1 VSSLAPHNA
10 PSAGSAG
17 PAATGQ
23 GTAGHGLAGHGAAG
37 QGAAAHGDSL
47 DSGLSD
53 DARLIAALVERA
65 RAAQAIAATWDQA
78 RIDEVCMAVGWAVY
92 NDENIKILA
101 RAAVDETGMGVYEDK
116 LTKHKNK
123 VLGVLR
129 DIKTAKS
136 VGLIDYDEAKGI
148 MKFAKPVGVVGA
160 LAPVTNPTATPSSNG
175 LSILKGRNAV
185 IFAPHP
191 KAKGASKLACD
202 FMRAALKKVGAPE
215 DLIQCVE
222 EPSIERTGELMRQ
235 VDLVVA
241 TGGGPMVK
249 AAYSSG
255 TPAYGVGPGNAVQL
269 LAEDADP
276 VDAAAKISVSKA
288 FDNATSCSSENSV
301 VAHEK
306 VRAAFVAA
314 MREKG
319 AYLCTAEEKAKLRNW
334 IWPVGKDGKEA
345 LNPKV
350 IARSAVVIAEGAG
363 IAVPAGTKIL
373 MVEAELPR
381 KGGPAPE
388 KWAQEK
394 ISPVLTL
401 WECPSFEA
409 GLEALVLITDACGT
423 GHSSGV
429 FTSKEEHIR
438 AMGETMRSSRIMVR
452 QGMASGNGGT
462 FANGMP
468 STVTLG
474 CGTWGG
480 NITSENIHWKHF
492 INVTWLSLPLPPN
505 RPSDEE
511 IFGALWAKYGK

>member
-1 VSSLAPHNA
+1 M
-10 PSAGSAG
+10 SAGKTVEARDTEDYRVV
-17 PAATGQ
+17 AAM
-23 GTAGHGLAGHGAAG
+23 
-37 QGAAAHGDSL
+37 
-47 DSGLSD
+47 
-53 DARLIAALVERA
+53 IEKA
-65 RAAQAIAATWDQA
+65 RAAQAVAATWDQA
-78 RIDEVCMAVGWAVY
+78 RIDEVCLAVGWAVY
-92 NDENIKILA
+92 NDENIRVMA

-129 DIKTAKS
+129 DIRTARS
-136 VGLIDYDEAKGI
+136 VGLIERDEARGI
-148 MKFAKPVGVVGA
+148 MKFAKPVGVIGA

-202 FMRAALKKVGAPE
+202 FMRAALKRVGAPE
-215 DLIQCVE
+215 DLVQCIE
-222 EPSIERTGELMRQ
+222 EPSIDRTGELMRQ

-276 VDAAAKISVSKA
+276 ADAAAKIAVSKA

-301 VAHEK
+301 VAHEA
-306 VRAAFVAA
+306 VYGAFVAA
-314 MREKG
+314 MKEKG
-319 AYLCTAEEKAKLRNW
+319 AYLCTAEEKARLRSW
-334 IWPVGKDGKEA
+334 IWPVGKDGQEA

-350 IARSAVVIAEGAG
+350 IARTALVIAEGAG

-381 KGGPAPE
+381 KGGAAPE

-394 ISPVLTL
+394 ISPVLAL
-401 WECPSFEA
+401 WKCPSFEL
-409 GLEALVLITDACGT
+409 GLEAVVLITDACGT
-423 GHSSGV
+423 GHSSGL
-429 FTSKEEHIR
+429 FSWNDAYIR
-438 AMGETMRSSRIMVR
+438 RMGETMRSSRIMVR

-492 INVTWLSLPLPPN
+492 INVTWLSLPLPMS

-511 IFGALWAKYGK
+511 TFGALWAKYGK

>member
-1 VSSLAPHNA
+1 MS
-10 PSAGSAG
+10 
-17 PAATGQ
+17 
-23 GTAGHGLAGHGAAG
+23 GASYRVPDTEDGRAV
-37 QGAAAHGDSL
+37 
-47 DSGLSD
+47 
-53 DARLIAALVERA
+53 AALVGKA
-65 RAAQAIAATWDQA
+65 RAAQAVAASWDQD
-78 RIDEVCMAVGWAVY
+78 RIDEVCLAVGWAVY
-92 NDENIKILA
+92 NDDNIRILA
-101 RAAVDETGMGVYEDK
+101 RAAVEETGMGNFDDK
-116 LTKHKNK
+116 VTKHRNK

-129 DIKTAKS
+129 DIRAART
-136 VGLIDYDEAKGI
+136 VGLIEHDASRGL

-191 KAKGASKLACD
+191 KAKGATGLACRL
-202 FMRAALKKVGAPE
+202 MRAALARVGAPE

-235 VDLVVA
+235 VDLVGA
-241 TGGGPMVK
+241 TGGGPMVR

-276 VDAAAKISVSKA
+276 ADAAAKISASKA

-301 VAHEK
+301 VVHEA
-306 VRAAFVAA
+306 VYGAFIAA
-314 MREKG
+314 MRERG
-319 AYLCTAEEKAKLRNW
+319 GYLCTADERARLRSW
-334 IWPVGKDGKEA
+334 IWLPGKDGREV
-345 LNPKV
+345 LNPRV
-350 IARSAVVIAEGAG
+350 IAKSAAFIAEGAG
-363 IAVPAGTKIL
+363 IAVPEGTRIL

-381 KGGPAPE
+381 RGGPAPGQ
-388 KWAQEK
+388 WAQEK
-394 ISPVLTL
+394 ISPALAL
-401 WECPSFEA
+401 WKCPSFEA

-423 GHSSGV
+423 GHSSGI
-429 FTSKEEHIR
+429 FTSKDDYIR
-438 AMGETMRSSRIMVR
+438 RMGETMKSSRIMVR

-480 NITSENIHWKHF
+480 NITTENIHWKHF
-492 INVTWLSLPLPPN
+492 INVTWLALPLPMA
-505 RPSDEE
+505 RPKDEE

>member
-1 VSSLAPHNA
+1 VS
-10 PSAGSAG
+10 
-17 PAATGQ
+17 
-23 GTAGHGLAGHGAAG
+23 
-37 QGAAAHGDSL
+37 
-47 DSGLSD
+47 
-53 DARLIAALVERA
+53 ARYEVPDTEDGRAIAELVARA
-65 RAAQAIAATWDQA
+65 RAAQAVAATWDQA
-78 RIDEVCMAVGWAVY
+78 RVDEACLAVGWAVY
-92 NDENIKILA
+92 KDENIRALA

-116 LTKHKNK
+116 LAKHKNK

-129 DIKTAKS
+129 DIRGAKS
-136 VGLIDYDEAKGI
+136 VGLVDFDEARGV

-191 KAKGASKLACD
+191 KAKGASMLACD
-202 FMRAALKKVGAPE
+202 FMRAALKRIGAPE
-215 DLIQCVE
+215 DLVLCVE

-235 VDLVVA
+235 VDLIVA

-255 TPAYGVGPGNAVQL
+255 TPAFGVGPGNAVQL

-276 VDAAAKISVSKA
+276 VDAAAKISASKA

-301 VAHEK
+301 VAHEA
-306 VRAAFVAA
+306 VYGLFVDA

-319 AYLCTAEEKAKLRNW
+319 GYLCGPEEKARLRSW
-334 IWPVGKDGKEA
+334 IWTLGKDGREA
-345 LNPKV
+345 LNPKI
-350 IARSAVVIAEGAG
+350 IARSAQAIAEGAG
-363 IAVPAGTKIL
+363 IAVPASVKFL

-381 KGGPAPE
+381 KGGPEPE

-394 ISPVLTL
+394 ISPVLAL
-401 WECPSFEA
+401 WKCGSFEA

-423 GHSSGV
+423 GHSSGL
-429 FTSKEEHIR
+429 FSFRDDYIR
-438 AMGETMRSSRIMVR
+438 AMGETMRSSRIMIR

-480 NITSENIHWKHF
+480 NITSENIHWRHF
-492 INVTWLSLPLPPN
+492 INVAWLSLPLVPC

-511 IFGALWAKYGK
+511 IFGALWAKYGE

>member
-1 VSSLAPHNA
+1 M
-10 PSAGSAG
+10 SAGTKVS
-17 PAATGQ
+17 
-23 GTAGHGLAGHGAAG
+23 
-37 QGAAAHGDSL
+37 D
-47 DSGLSD
+47 SD
-53 DARLIAALVERA
+53 DGRAIAELVKRA
-65 RAAQAIAATWDQA
+65 RAAQAVAATWDQA
-78 RIDEVCMAVGWAVY
+78 RVDEVCLAVGWAVY
-92 NDENIKILA
+92 NDENIRVMA
-101 RAAVDETGMGVYEDK
+101 RAAVDETGMGVFEDK

-129 DIKTAKS
+129 DIRTAKT
-136 VGLIDYDEAKGI
+136 VGLIEHDEARGL

-202 FMRAALKKVGAPE
+202 FMRAALKRVGAPE
-215 DLIQCVE
+215 DLVQCVE
-222 EPSIERTGELMRQ
+222 EPSIDRTGELMRQ

-301 VAHEK
+301 VAHEA
-306 VRAAFVAA
+306 VYDAFVAA
-314 MREKG
+314 MKEKG
-319 AYLCTAEEKAKLRNW
+319 AYLCSAEEKAKLRSW
-334 IWPVGKDGKEA
+334 IWQVGKDGHEA

-350 IARSAVVIAEGAG
+350 IARTALVVAEGAG
-363 IAVPAGTKIL
+363 ISVPAGTKVL
-373 MVEAELPR
+373 MVEAAGSSAELPR
-381 KGGPAPE
+381 RGGAPVD

-394 ISPVLTL
+394 ISPVLAL
-401 WECPSFEA
+401 WKCPSFEL
-409 GLEALVLITDACGT
+409 GLEAVVLITDACGT
-423 GHSSGV
+423 GHSSGL
-429 FTSKEEHIR
+429 FSSKDAYIR
-438 AMGETMRSSRIMVR
+438 KMGETMRSSRIMVR

-480 NITSENIHWKHF
+480 NITTENIHWKHF
-492 INVTWLSLPLPPN
+492 INVTWLALPLPLH

>member
-1 VSSLAPHNA
+1 M
-10 PSAGSAG
+10 SARHQVPDTEDG
-17 PAATGQ
+17 
-23 GTAGHGLAGHGAAG
+23 
-37 QGAAAHGDSL
+37 
-47 DSGLSD
+47 
-53 DARLIAALVERA
+53 REVAALVARA
-65 RAAQAIAATWDQA
+65 RAAQAVAATWDQA
-78 RIDEVCMAVGWAVY
+78 RIDEVCLSVGWSVY
-92 NDENIKILA
+92 KDENIARLA

-129 DIKTAKS
+129 DIRTAKT
-136 VGLIDYDEAKGI
+136 VGLIDFDEARGI
-148 MKFAKPVGVVGA
+148 MKFAKPVGVVAA
-160 LAPVTNPTATPSSNG
+160 LAPVTNPTATPASNG

-191 KAKGASKLACD
+191 KAKGATGLACAL
-202 FMRAALKKVGAPE
+202 MREALRKVGAPE
-215 DLIQCVE
+215 DLVQCVA

-235 VDLVVA
+235 ADLVVA

-255 TPAYGVGPGNAVQL
+255 TPAFGVGPGNAVQL

-301 VAHEK
+301 VAHEA
-306 VRAAFVAA
+306 VYDAFVAA
-314 MREKG
+314 MRERG
-319 AYLCTAEEKAKLRNW
+319 AYLCGPAEKEKLRRW
-334 IWPVGKDGKEA
+334 IWTVGKDGKEA
-345 LNPKV
+345 LNPRI
-350 IARSAVVIAEGAG
+350 IARDAPSIAEGAG
-363 IAVPAGTKIL
+363 VAVPAGTRIL
-373 MVEAELPR
+373 IVEAALPR
-381 KGGPAPE
+381 AGGPAPE
-388 KWAQEK
+388 QWAQEK
-394 ISPVLTL
+394 ISPVLAL
-401 WECPSFEA
+401 WKCASFRE

-423 GHSSGV
+423 GHSSGL
-429 FTSKEEHIR
+429 FSSKDEYVR

-480 NITSENIHWKHF
+480 NITSENIHWRHF

-505 RPSDEE
+505 RPSDDE
-511 IFGALWAKYGK
+511 IFGPLWAKYGK